1 MGIGQALDDIS
12 AQVNPD
18 GLNPDPRVASIIVPL
33 RQLLLGMRHHVRH
46 ADIKC
51 RTPFAR
57 DERNE
62 DLKII
67 DNINVDLN
75 PNAYDRGYSKKETG
89 VVEQFLLPTN
99 LGTTN
104 FPRSIE
110 VQQKCITIRPFPR
123 SKTETFLEVKSDDEV
138 HQTSVVPRFPPCPP
152 VHETGT
158 KLEHVFDQ
166 YISKRDTRSVY
177 YLVCEAATL
186 ATRQSF
192 GLQSIEPLSCGLLKT
207 RIRSRC
213 PGINTPYAY
222 FGQASSVTALHIE
235 DAFLYSKNF
244 CHAGWKLWLVV
255 RPESLPSL
263 ESHLKQVF
271 KPRLA
276 SGSDFVR
283 DLCVFLAPQ
292 QLREW
297 EVSFEVFLQGPGDL
311 IVTYPK
317 AYHQVLNLTDSVA
330 EAINFAPENWEL
342 DEDYSFRTDQT
353 ARTNGSALT
362 RAHFF
367 TSPSTEETLESNNQK
382 TTNRSR
388 SSVVATTKRRS
399 AQSVMVADGDL
410 QRKRPRVSKES
421 ATPIAIF
428 KNNVPDDPESS
439 SESTTG
445 TDSDDAAEEETTS
458 ISRPWTSS
466 NRTDAARGTGVPA
479 PNRRSSTSDASSDS
493 SESALL
499 DDGESGKAAEISARA
514 TPNTS
519 DPDDVQVA
527 NTLLK
532 LHGTATKDYTRT
544 RDHISEIE
552 SPSHVNPQ
560 DEADASEYAV
570 SVVVPMQARGA
581 ARGSDARPTPSP
593 NNEQLASI
601 ELQKRAEHVITDE
614 FTEEAD
620 DNADDNEN
628 EKSGEE
634 EDPPSQNQLEKH
646 MPCLRKRIEAT
657 SGSPNTIDQVISAG
671 RGRGMAST
679 ICIQIIQ
686 FAGALATT
694 KNMLHLRD
702 TLNLSADLQGKD
714 SNCSREHAI
723 ARRLYKYTHRNL
735 RAQCDIIELYRV
747 LNDDIKK
754 LSQALR
760 TKRSKKATK
769 ASGVDPSIMDK
780 YPPSQHTPNG
790 EVATAKNRVFRKFV
804 EGLFTDSQA
813 KDRLLWIKN
822 IFGRGQVLDAFE
834 DALGIK
840 YGILLFPL
848 WKSDEVTGF
857 NFEKFVFSH
866 QQSLT
871 TK

>member
-18 GLNPDPRVASIIVPL
+18 GLNPDPRIASIVVPL

-46 ADIKC
+46 AEIKC
-51 RTPFAR
+51 STPVA
-57 DERNE
+57 RNE
-62 DLKII
+62 REVDLKII
-67 DNINVDLN
+67 DNINVDIF
-75 PNAYDRGYSKKETG
+75 PNAYIRGYLKKETG
-89 VVEQFLLPTN
+89 VVEQIQLPTN

-104 FPRSIE
+104 FPKSIE
-110 VQQKCITIRPFPR
+110 VQQKCITIRPLSR

-138 HQTSVVPRFPPCPP
+138 HQLSIVPRFPPCPS
-152 VHETGT
+152 EYDTGA
-158 KLEHVFDQ
+158 KLENVFDQ
-166 YISKRDTRSVY
+166 YISKRNTRSAY

-207 RIRSRC
+207 RIQSRC

-255 RPESLPSL
+255 QPESLPSL

-271 KPRLA
+271 KPRMA

-283 DLCVFLAPQ
+283 DLCVLVAPQ

-297 EVSFEVFLQGPGDL
+297 EVLFEVFLQGPGDL
-311 IVTYPK
+311 VVTYPK
-317 AYHQVLNLTDSVA
+317 AYHQVLNLTDSLA
-330 EAINFAPENWEL
+330 EAINFAPDNWEL
-342 DEDYSFRTDQT
+342 DEDYSFRMDLT
-353 ARTNGSALT
+353 AKTNGSTLT

-367 TSPSTEETLESNNQK
+367 ADLPTEETLESNNQK

-388 SSVVATTKRRS
+388 FLAAATPKRKPARSVG
-399 AQSVMVADGDL
+399 VADGDL
-410 QRKRPRVSKES
+410 RRKRPRVNKES
-421 ATPIAIF
+421 VTPLAIF
-428 KNNVPDDPESS
+428 KNNVPDDSESS

-445 TDSDDAAEEETTS
+445 TDLDDADEEETTTV
-458 ISRPWTSS
+458 SRL
-466 NRTDAARGTGVPA
+466 A
-479 PNRRSSTSDASSDS
+479 SDS
-493 SESALL
+493 SESASA
-499 DDGESGKAAEISARA
+499 DDSESGLATEISARA

-519 DPDDVQVA
+519 DPEDVQVA

-532 LHGTATKDYTRT
+532 LHGTATKDYGRT
-544 RDHISEIE
+544 RNNISEIE
-552 SPSHVNPQ
+552 SPSHVNTQ
-560 DEADASEYAV
+560 DEADATEQTV
-570 SVVVPMQARGA
+570 SVILPMQARGA
-581 ARGSDARPTPSP
+581 ARGPDARPTPSP
-593 NNEQLASI
+593 DNEQLASI
-601 ELQKRAEHVITDE
+601 EVQKRAEVTTVDLA
-614 FTEEAD
+614 EEAD
-620 DNADDNEN
+620 NNADDNES
-628 EKSGEE
+628 EKSYEE
-634 EDPPSQNQLEKH
+634 EDIPGQNQLDKH
-646 MPCLRKRIEAT
+646 MPCLRERIEAT
-657 SGSPNTIDQVISAG
+657 SGSPNTIDQVMSAG

-694 KNMLHLRD
+694 RNMLHLRD
-702 TLNLSADLQGKD
+702 TLNMSTDLQGKD
-714 SNCSREHAI
+714 STCSREHAI

-760 TKRSKKATK
+760 TKRSRKATK
-769 ASGVDPSIMDK
+769 ASGVDPSIMEK

-840 YGILLFPL
+840 HSILLFPL

-857 NFEKFVFSH
+857 NFEKFVFPH
-866 QQSLT
+866 
-871 TK
+871 